1 MINVKLFGL
10 FRLDT
15 GIKKLEVE
23 KAETVK
29 DIYPLLFAKA
39 KEINPDTKITA
50 KDIDGCIIVVN
61 GKQTKKNQT
70 LKDGDE
76 VQLMS
81 PVCGG

>member
-15 GIKKLEVE
+15 GIKSFEVE
-23 KAETVK
+23 NVSCVK
-29 DIYPLLFAKA
+29 DLYPILLEKA
-39 KEINPDTKITA
+39 KEINPNTKISS
-50 KDIDGCIIVVN
+50 KDIDGCIIIVN
-61 GKQTKKNQT
+61 GGQTKKNCA